1 MTIRECIGWWAYV
14 EPVQVFDRERM
25 TGSQPPDLVALTGS
39 KRTIGLLRTVTSGQ
53 DAGHNDRIRTC

>member
-25 TGSQPPDLVALTGS
+25 IGSQPPHLVALTGS
-39 KRTIGLLRTVTSGQ
+39 KRTIGLLRTVTS
-53 DAGHNDRIRTC
+53 RTGRGAQ